1 LSGAFTWSLGAVMA
15 KSLSK
20 KIGAFAL
27 MTWLCVFSGPM
38 LLLVSLVF
46 DGNPISY
53 FISANFYSWLTV
65 IFLGFFL
72 QPIGYASWYYVL
84 KKYPVNKV
92 MPVLLLLPLTGLIT
106 SIFLLGE
113 SPPNQVFFGGAVIV
127 LGVGIILFTKKNK

>member
-1 LSGAFTWSLGAVMA
+1 MA
-15 KSLSK
+15 KPLSK

-38 LLLVSLVF
+38 LLLVSLFF
-46 DGNPISY
+46 DGNPISF

-65 IFLGFFL
+65 IFLGFFM
-72 QPIGYASWYYVL
+72 QPIGYAAWYYVL

-92 MPVLLLLPLTGLIT
+92 MPVLLVLPLTGLIT

-113 SPPNQVFFGGAVIV
+113 SPPNQVFFVC
-127 LGVGIILFTKKNK
+127 LMPPKHTLLFDCLFDATQANSICLFA